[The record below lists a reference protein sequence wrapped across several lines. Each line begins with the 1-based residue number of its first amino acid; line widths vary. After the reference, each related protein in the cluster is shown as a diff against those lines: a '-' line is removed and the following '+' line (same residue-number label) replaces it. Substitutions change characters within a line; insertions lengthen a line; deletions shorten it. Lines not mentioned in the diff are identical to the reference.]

1 MTTRARL
8 AGAGLGCCVLLFA
21 GSIALL
27 LLSPEGP
34 DFGII
39 TWLFAQLAFA
49 IVGGLIGLRRPGN
62 NIGRILLVAA
72 FLTFVQSTSWQ
83 YAQLATSGQNAQLPG
98 DVAVAWLAGWTF
110 VPGFVIF
117 VVFLPLLFPT
127 GRALSPRWRL
137 MGWATAVFSA
147 PTTVALALKPGPLEG
162 LPIDNPV
169 GIESAAQLIEAL
181 YLWGYP
187 FIGVCGLV
195 ASSSLIVRFR
205 RSSGI
210 ERQQLKSFGA
220 STLLFLLFVVA
231 TGLGDALGFLEFS
244 IWVEVA
250 TLVSL
255 LLMPASIA
263 VAILRYRL
271 YDIDRIISRTLAY
284 GALTAILA
292 GGYLLA
298 VLALQSVL
306 PLPDDSPLIVAAS
319 TLGVV
324 AAFGPLRTR
333 VQHVVDRRFDRA
345 HYDASLTIEDFGSRL
360 RAETDLDSLT
370 AELLATANRTLQ
382 PSHASLWL
390 ATEADGTGS
399 MRESR

>member
-8 AGAGLGCCVLLFA
+8 AGAGLGCCALLFA

-27 LLSPEGP
+27 LSNREGP

-39 TWLFAQLAFA
+39 VWLFAQLAFA
-49 IVGGLIGLRRPGN
+49 IVGGLIGLRRPEN

-72 FLTFVQSTSWQ
+72 FLTLVQSTSGQ
-83 YAQLATSGQNAQLPG
+83 YANLTTSGQNAQLPG
-98 DVAVAWLAGWTF
+98 DVAVAWLAAWTF

-127 GRALSPRWRL
+127 GRLLSPRWRL
-137 MGWATAVFSA
+137 MGWATVAFTA
-147 PTTVALALKPGPLEG
+147 LTTVALALKPGPIED
-162 LPIDNPV
+162 LPIDNPL

-181 YLWGYP
+181 YLWGFP

-195 ASSSLIVRFR
+195 ASSSLIMRFR

-220 STLLFLLFVVA
+220 STLLFLFFVVA
-231 TGLGDALGFLEFS
+231 TGLGDALGFLDFS

-250 TLVSL
+250 GLVSL

-263 VAILRYRL
+263 VAIFRYRL

-284 GALTAILA
+284 AVLTAVLV
-292 GGYLLA
+292 GGYFLA

-306 PLPDDSPLIVAAS
+306 PLPEDSPLIVAAS

-324 AAFGPLRTR
+324 AAFGRLRTR
-333 VQHVVDRRFDRA
+333 VQHIVDHRFNRA
-345 HYDASLTIEDFGSRL
+345 RYDASLTIEDFGSRL
-360 RAETDLDSLT
+360 RAETDLDSLS

-390 ATEADGTGS
+390 ATEADGTAS
-399 MRESR
+399 KQESR

>member
-39 TWLFAQLAFA
+39 VWLFAQLAFA
-49 IVGGLIGLRRPGN
+49 IVGGLIGLRRPDN
-62 NIGRILLVAA
+62 NISRILLVAA
-72 FLTFVQSTSWQ
+72 FLTLVQSTSGQ
-83 YAQLATSGQNAQLPG
+83 YANLTTSGQNAQLPG
-98 DVAVAWLAGWTF
+98 DVAVTWLAAWTF

-127 GRALSPRWRL
+127 GRLLSPRWRL
-137 MGWATAVFSA
+137 MGWATVAFTA
-147 PTTVALALKPGPLEG
+147 LTTVALALKPGPIED
-162 LPIDNPV
+162 LPIDNPL

-181 YLWGYP
+181 YLWGFP

-220 STLLFLLFVVA
+220 ATLLFLFFVVA
-231 TGLGDALGFLEFS
+231 TGLGDALGFLDFS

-250 TLVSL
+250 GLVSL

-263 VAILRYRL
+263 VAIFRYRL

-284 GALTAILA
+284 AVLTAVLV
-292 GGYLLA
+292 GGYFLA

-306 PLPDDSPLIVAAS
+306 PLPEDSPLIVAAS

-333 VQHVVDRRFDRA
+333 VQHIVDHRFNRA
-345 HYDASLTIEDFGSRL
+345 RYDASLTIEDFGSRL
-360 RAETDLDSLT
+360 RAETDLDSLS

-390 ATEADGTGS
+390 ATEADGTVS
-399 MRESR
+399 KQESR